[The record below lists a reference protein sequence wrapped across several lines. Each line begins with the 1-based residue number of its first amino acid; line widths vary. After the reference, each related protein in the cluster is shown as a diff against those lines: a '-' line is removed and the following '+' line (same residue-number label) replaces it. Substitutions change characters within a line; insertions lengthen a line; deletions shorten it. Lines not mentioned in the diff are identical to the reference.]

1 MASGLTTLDPRTAA
15 TSKFVEEKIQKGEL
29 QPNQVVD
36 FLLQMGADPRL
47 ASLVFKYQKVE
58 QAAKNQAQGQPST
71 TNVDQDISNQY
82 AQLKQRER
90 MRQGLGGMSVPAIA
104 NAAMQGGI
112 TGEPVRRMAGGGP
125 IAFANGGRP
134 PKTYTVDPEGNVDIG
149 SSGDII
155 PYEVPDEAAK
165 PTAAKRSLFRRIIG
179 SPILRRAGYA
189 GLGLG
194 ALSALLGDD
203 EEEKPKAAPKVEQ
216 VAEGLTDEDIRLLAA
231 ADTKTPAVTAPGA
244 GAGAIPAPPKFK
256 RPDLTSF
263 EEAITAAKE
272 RVPKDRQTAFAEEMA
287 REEGLGE
294 TKAIEERRKELAG
307 QKEKATTSPDKKFW
321 LAFAQ
326 AGFAA
331 SAKGARNLWETLSM
345 GGVEGLKA
353 YETMK
358 EKEAQT
364 LEKIADKELQL
375 NSMSAAIKRG
385 AMERGD
391 KRYDNARKDLETLQ
405 LQHSAQQVAITN
417 AENTRAGQIW
427 STQAT
432 IAGADRRTAMTAASR
447 QQLIKLENQYYA
459 DVAAAQRT
467 TDPKLKAAYLRR
479 AEETYKA
486 KAKFERAESGYQSQA
501 ARLAAEEETLRRAR
515 GEVDDEYSGMERVE

>member
-36 FLLQMGADPRL
+36 FLLQMGADPKL

-58 QAAKNQAQGQPST
+58 QAAKNQMQGQPST
-71 TNVDQDISNQY
+71 TTVDQDTSNQY

-90 MRQGLGGMSVPAIA
+90 MRQGLGGMSAPAIA

-112 TGEPVRRMAGGGP
+112 TGEPVRQMAGGGI
-125 IAFANGGRP
+125 IAFANGGRA

-149 SSGDII
+149 SAGDII

-194 ALSALLGDD
+194 ALSALLGD
-203 EEEKPKAAPKVEQ
+203 EEEQPKAEPKVEK
-216 VAEGLTDEDIRLLAA
+216 VPEGLSEEDYKVLAGMQMGEGKNEPA
-231 ADTKTPAVTAPGA
+231 ARIGMGMPARPQ
-244 GAGAIPAPPKFK
+244 FK
-256 RPDLTSF
+256 RPETPQMLA
-263 EEAITAAKE
+263 AIADAEK
-272 RVPKDRQTAFAEEMA
+272 RVPKDRQAAFDEEMA

-294 TKAIEERRKELAG
+294 TKAIEARRKELAG
-307 QKEKATTSPDKKFW
+307 QKEKATTSPEKKFW

-331 SAKGARNLWETLSM
+331 SNKGARNLWETLSM
-345 GGVEGLKA
+345 GGVEGMKA

-358 EKEAQT
+358 QKEADT

-391 KRYDNARKDLETLQ
+391 KRYDDAVKDLRTLR
-405 LQHSAQQVAITN
+405 LQHENQQV
-417 AENTRAGQIW
+417 
-427 STQAT
+427 
-432 IAGADRRTAMTAASR
+432 
-447 QQLIKLENQYYA
+447 LLA
-459 DVAAAQRT
+459 DVENKFNVDMYKTDAAIAAAN
-467 TDPKLKAAYLRR
+467 RR
-479 AEETYKA
+479 AEIGREDRKKLLKLDNAIDEAIIKSTDPTLSPQQRQA
-486 KAKFERAESGYQSQA
+486 A
-501 ARLAAEEETLRRAR
+501 ARLAEQLMKQRAAKESTAASVLSAR
-515 GEVDDEYSGMERVE
+515 EKIAAQQGVIRNAQAQATGDEIDLGEM